1 MTNIEKKLENLKI
14 TSNTSK
20 TLTKKL
26 SLPVTENTKN
36 TKNNTPKEK
45 CEHNDVLWLTAC

>member
-1 MTNIEKKLENLKI
+1 MINIEKNLKNLENLKI

-20 TLTKKL
+20 ILTKKS
-26 SLPVTENTKN
+26 SLPATEN

-45 CEHNDVLWLTAC
+45 CEHNDILWLTAC